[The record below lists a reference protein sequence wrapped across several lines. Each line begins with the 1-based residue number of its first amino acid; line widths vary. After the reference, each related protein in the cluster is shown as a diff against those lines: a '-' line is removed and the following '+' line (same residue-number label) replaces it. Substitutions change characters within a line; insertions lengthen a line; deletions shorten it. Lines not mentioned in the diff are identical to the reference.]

1 LQGWDRQAR
10 IYSKYG
16 IERVQKIGQYSTSA
30 TCVYF
35 MRLRRLDDRI
45 RGLSE
50 LAIVASPAELDEILP
65 KLLTAIHEKMERL
78 RALAAGRFL
87 AGRTVRERRDTPR

>member
-1 LQGWDRQAR
+1 
-10 IYSKYG
+10 
-16 IERVQKIGQYSTSA
+16 
-30 TCVYF
+30 

-65 KLLTAIHEKMERL
+65 QLLTAIHEKMERL
-78 RALAAGRFL
+78 RTLAAGRFL

>member
-1 LQGWDRQAR
+1 
-10 IYSKYG
+10 
-16 IERVQKIGQYSTSA
+16 
-30 TCVYF
+30 

-65 KLLTAIHEKMERL
+65 QLLTAIHEKMERL
-78 RALAAGRFL
+78 RVLAAGRFL